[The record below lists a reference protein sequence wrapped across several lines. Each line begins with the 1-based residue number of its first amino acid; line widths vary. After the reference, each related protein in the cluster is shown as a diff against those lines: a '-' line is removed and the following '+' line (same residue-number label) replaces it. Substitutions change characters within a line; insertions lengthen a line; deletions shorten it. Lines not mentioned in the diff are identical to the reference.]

1 MSRNPRKINYV
12 TLQGTSM
19 CPDDEVKIKRQTG
32 CMSCTNILL
41 SVIALCTFIQAV
53 VFLSAS
59 VSALNF
65 YENNKVKIDEW
76 VKLPWDQMA
85 QTVGTTYEQEQKNP
99 VAGTLSNA
107 FFAANELRKTV
118 EYHSNNT
125 FPQLKNFSDELM
137 KHKSVIGKLSNLT
150 EATLPAVNKINHA
163 LGNGTVHDLTGILH
177 KTNKVMNYLD
187 NDKEESK
194 KNYNRGTTLID
205 QVNHLMSPEN
215 VKKSLDAVEKIGKA
229 LDSTLTTDNVN
240 KTIHAISD
248 FDKSLHRAE
257 DRLHKIGEIFG
268 IIISI

>member
-1 MSRNPRKINYV
+1 
-12 TLQGTSM
+12 
-19 CPDDEVKIKRQTG
+19 
-32 CMSCTNILL
+32 
-41 SVIALCTFIQAV
+41 
-53 VFLSAS
+53 
-59 VSALNF
+59 
-65 YENNKVKIDEW
+65 
-76 VKLPWDQMA
+76 
-85 QTVGTTYEQEQKNP
+85 
-99 VAGTLSNA
+99 
-107 FFAANELRKTV
+107 
-118 EYHSNNT
+118 
-125 FPQLKNFSDELM
+125 M
-137 KHKSVIGKLSNLT
+137 K
-150 EATLPAVNKINHA
+150 KINHA
-163 LGNGTVHDLTGILH
+163 LANTTVHDLTGILH

-268 IIISI
+268 K

>member
-1 MSRNPRKINYV
+1 MNRGLRFKYV
-12 TLQGTSM
+12 DLTGTSV
-19 CPDDEVKIKRQTG
+19 CPEEHSHNKRSGT
-32 CMSCTNILL
+32 MSCTNILL
-41 SVIALCTFIQAV
+41 LLIAIFTAIQAI
-53 VFLSAS
+53 VFLSAGI
-59 VSALNF
+59 SALNF
-65 YENNKVKIDEW
+65 YDNNKLKIDEW
-76 VKLPWDQMA
+76 IKLPWDQMA
-85 QTVGTTYEQEQKNP
+85 RTVGSTYEQEKANP

-137 KHKSVIGKLSNLT
+137 KHKSMIGKISNLT
-150 EATLPAVNKINHA
+150 EETLPAVKKINKA

-187 NDKEESK
+187 NDKQESK
-194 KNYNRGTTLID
+194 KNYDRGTTLID

-248 FDKSLHRAE
+248 FDKSLHKAE

-268 IIISI
+268 K

>member
-1 MSRNPRKINYV
+1 MSGGPRFKYV
-12 TLQGTSM
+12 DLSDTSI
-19 CPDDEVKIKRQTG
+19 CPDEELPKRRSG
-32 CMSCTNILL
+32 GWSCTNILL
-41 SVIALCTFIQAV
+41 SMIALFTFIQAMV
-53 VFLSAS
+53 SLSAGI
-59 VSALNF
+59 SAVNF

-76 VKLPWDQMA
+76 IKLPWDEMA
-85 QTVGTTYEQEQKNP
+85 QTVGSTYQQEKSNP

-137 KHKSVIGKLSNLT
+137 KHKSVIGKISNLT
-150 EATLPAVNKINHA
+150 EKTLPAVIKINKA

-194 KNYNRGTTLID
+194 KNYDRGTTLID

-215 VKKSLDAVEKIGKA
+215 VKKSIDAVEKIGKA

-268 IIISI
+268 K

>member
-1 MSRNPRKINYV
+1 MERGPRFKYV
-12 TLQGTSM
+12 DLTTATV
-19 CPDDEVKIKRQTG
+19 CPEEHSHKKRSAT
-32 CMSCTNILL
+32 MSCTNILL
-41 SVIALCTFIQAV
+41 LLIAIFTAIQAI
-53 VFLSAS
+53 VFLSAGI
-59 VSALNF
+59 SALNF
-65 YENNKVKIDEW
+65 YENNKLKIDEW

-85 QTVGTTYEQEQKNP
+85 RTVGSTYEQERENP

-137 KHKSVIGKLSNLT
+137 KHKSVIGKISNLT
-150 EATLPAVNKINHA
+150 EASLPAVQKINKA

-177 KTNKVMNYLD
+177 KTNKVMDYLD
-187 NDKEESK
+187 NDKDESK
-194 KNYNRGTTLID
+194 KNYDRGTTLID

-215 VKKSLDAVEKIGKA
+215 VKKSIDAVEKIGKA

-268 IIISI
+268 K